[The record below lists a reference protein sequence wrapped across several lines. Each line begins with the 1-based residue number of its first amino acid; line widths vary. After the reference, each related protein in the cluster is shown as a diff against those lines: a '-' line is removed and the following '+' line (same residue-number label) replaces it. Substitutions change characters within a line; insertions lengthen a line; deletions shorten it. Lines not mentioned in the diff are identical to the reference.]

1 MRNVALAVGPR
12 TMELA
17 TRILRDGGVV
27 TFPTDTVYG
36 LGAHAL
42 LEPAVARIFRVKGRP
57 AHLPLP
63 LLLADISEMSSVAEH
78 VSALAWRLAA
88 RFWPGGLTLVL
99 PRASRVPALVAGGGS
114 SIAVRVPG
122 HPVPRALVRSL
133 GAPIIG
139 TSANLSTRL
148 SPVTARQIEEQ
159 LGGAVDLI
167 IDGGPCPGGFESTVL
182 DLTGAEPGIVR
193 EGAVPRRELERAIA
207 ELSSISGEAG

>member
-1 MRNVALAVGPR
+1 MSNVALAVGPR
-12 TMELA
+12 TMESA

-27 TFPTDTVYG
+27 AFPTDTVYG

-63 LLLADISEMSSVAEH
+63 LLLADISEMSSVAEG
-78 VSALAWRLAA
+78 VPPLAWRLAA

-99 PRASRVPALVAGGGS
+99 PRASRVPALVSGGAS
-114 SIAVRVPG
+114 SIAVRVPA

-139 TSANLSTRL
+139 TSANLSTHP
-148 SPVTARQIEEQ
+148 SPVTARQVEEQ
-159 LGGAVDLI
+159 LGDAVDLI
-167 IDGGPCPGGFESTVL
+167 IDGGPCPGGVESTVL
-182 DLTGAEPGIVR
+182 DLTGADPVILR
-193 EGAVPRRELERAIA
+193 EGAVSRRELELV
-207 ELSSISGEAG
+207 LSDLSAGGSG